1 MIIFLYGPD
10 TYRSSQKLNEIIQ
23 HYQKVHK
30 SGLNLKYL
38 DIKEERYEEFENHL
52 QVNSMFREKKLVIL
66 KNAFLN
72 EKFKEKF
79 SKNIKK
85 IKELKDIVL
94 FYEDK
99 EFPKN
104 NKFFNL
110 LKKQT
115 LCQEFRQLEGLKL
128 KNWIK
133 KEFDNYRVKI
143 EPKALELLIDYVGSD
158 LWRLSNEINK
168 LVSYSRHKSS
178 TAVGDVCLVGEKE
191 IKLLIKPKIET
202 DIFKTI
208 DAIALKNK
216 KQAISLIHKHLE
228 KGESPLY
235 LFSMITFQFRNLL
248 TVKSSL
254 SERTSF
260 YNLPKIPGIHPYVL
274 RKSFFQAKKFSLGE
288 LKKIYQ
294 RLFEAD
300 LDIKTGKIESIT
312 ALDLLITEI

>member
-1 MIIFLYGPD
+1 MLILLYGPD
-10 TYRSSQKLNEIIQ
+10 TYRSGQKLKEIVE
-23 HYQKVHK
+23 HYQEVHK

-38 DIKEERYEEFENHL
+38 DIKEEKYEEFEGHL
-52 QVNSMFREKKLVIL
+52 RVNSMFQEKKLIIL
-66 KNAFLN
+66 KNAFSN
-72 EKFKEKF
+72 EDFKEKF

-85 IKELKDIVL
+85 IKDLKDIIL

-99 EFPKN
+99 EFPRN

-115 LCQEFRQLEGLKL
+115 RCQEFRQLEGLKL
-128 KNWIK
+128 KRWIK
-133 KEFDNYRVKI
+133 KKFDDYRVKI

-158 LWRLSNEINK
+158 LWRLSNEIKK
-168 LVSYSRHKSS
+168 LVNYKS
-178 TAVGDVCLVGEKE
+178 DVTVENV
-191 IKLLIKPKIET
+191 KLLVKPKIET

-254 SERTSF
+254 SERQSF

-274 RKSFFQAKKFSLGE
+274 RKSFFQAKKFRLDE

-294 RLFEAD
+294 KLFKVD
-300 LDIKTGKIESIT
+300 QGIKMGRIEPVT
-312 ALDLLITEI
+312 ALDLLVTEI